1 MIEKLMSFLQ
11 LTGGTESTND
21 HFRFA
26 APWVLFLGLAVLL
39 FVLIAQWSYRRRS
52 SVLVHSNADL
62 IVRARP
68 ADGKRWLILWRAVRA
83 LALLMMVIALA
94 RPQYGRVE
102 RRSFTE
108 GIDIMLLLDVSGSMR
123 SQDFIPNRLEA
134 AKDVLKDFVAG
145 RRGDRL
151 GLVIFGA
158 SAAALVPLTLD
169 YVVVQQF
176 IDRVRFG
183 LVDERATAIGLGIA
197 TALKKLEA
205 SKAKSKVIVLL
216 TDGENNAG
224 NIDPLAAADAAKALK
239 VRIYT
244 IGVGTDLRRGG
255 AAFFGGMFGP
265 EAGLDE
271 ETLKAIAD
279 KTGGLY
285 FHATSN
291 EKLRAIYRQI
301 DKLEKTRI
309 QSTQFD
315 RFEELAPYF
324 ISAVLVVLA
333 LELLITTARVVKVP

>member
-1 MIEKLMSFLQ
+1 MIEKLQRALGMAGSP
-11 LTGGTESTND
+11 ESGD

-26 APWVLFLGLAVLL
+26 QPWVLLLLLGVVLAV
-39 FVLIAQWSYRRRS
+39 VLAQWVFRRRAA
-52 SVLVHSNADL
+52 VLVHSYIPLVHKARPRSGKGWLVLWRVLRGATLAML
-62 IVRARP
+62 IV
-68 ADGKRWLILWRAVRA
+68 
-83 LALLMMVIALA
+83 ALA

-102 RRSFTE
+102 RKSFAE
-108 GIDIMLLLDVSGSMR
+108 GIDIVLLLDVSGSMR
-123 SQDFIPNRLEA
+123 SQDFLPNRLEA
-134 AKDVLKDFVAG
+134 AKEVLKDFVAG
-145 RRGDRL
+145 RRGDRI

-158 SAAALVPLTLD
+158 TAATLIPLTLD

-176 IDRVRFG
+176 IDRVQFG

-224 NIDPLAAADAAKALK
+224 NIDPLAAAEAAKALK

-244 IGVGTDLRRGG
+244 IGVGTDVRQGG
-255 AAFFGGMFGP
+255 GIFGGMFGP

-271 ETLKAIAD
+271 KTLKAIAE

-285 FHATSN
+285 FHATDN
-291 EKLRAIYRQI
+291 AKLREIYRQI
-301 DKLEKTRI
+301 DKLEKTQV

-315 RFEELAPYF
+315 RFDELAPLF
-324 ISAVLVVLA
+324 LGLA
-333 LELLITTARVVKVP
+333 LILLAAELITTSVRVVKVP